1 MPSQAGRPKRRL
13 LPAWLS
19 LAWHGVLLALLL
31 VLEISPR
38 AKVVQRPDAE
48 AVALLETA
56 GGSHA
61 IPLLLPKMPTAA
73 HTREPSPDEETKAKT
88 MLPVKSETP
97 LKTSGGGTPPTPHA
111 GDGSANAP
119 RGNGSDDESVKPA
132 FPVFSPRPPV
142 TDRSLLPATQ
152 QQIVIDVK
160 VDALGAVIGEN
171 LLKGLGNELDKIVL
185 DTVKT
190 WRFQPA
196 TVNGKPVP
204 TEAELIFPF
213 DPRYPITPS

>member
-13 LPAWLS
+13 LPAWVS
-19 LAWHGVLLALLL
+19 LTLHGALLALLL
-31 VLEISPR
+31 VLGISRR
-38 AKVVQRPDAE
+38 AKVVQHSE
-48 AVALLETA
+48 TEGVALLETA

-61 IPLLLPKMPTAA
+61 IPLSLPKMPTAA
-73 HTREPSPDEETKAKT
+73 HTRKPAPSEETKAKT
-88 MLPVKSETP
+88 RLPVKTETP
-97 LKTSGGGTPPTPHA
+97 VKLSGGGTPPSPHA
-111 GDGSANAP
+111 GDGSANAQT
-119 RGNGSDDESVKPA
+119 GNGSDDETVKPA

-142 TDRSLLPATQ
+142 TDRSLLPASQ

-160 VDALGAVIGEN
+160 VDALGAVTGEN
-171 LLKGLGNELDKIVL
+171 LLKGLGNDLDRIVL
-185 DTVKT
+185 ETVKT